1 MSEDNEKGGQ
11 GTLPLEDLHHQENA
25 KVEIN
30 LGVNAT
36 IHPSPVDQMAF

>member
-11 GTLPLEDLHHQENA
+11 ETLPLGDLNQENA